1 MPRLQLRPADL
12 LAAIAR
18 MRLTPAV
25 YDGFVEHAYRLVFP
39 YEEHFAPHEPH
50 LFTLLPSGVVE
61 NEKDLSPKAEKGLIA
76 YPYPQTIESEK
87 VPEQVRGTPFVWE
100 RADGTLG
107 LMQTWPTSYNAK
119 FKSDFEIATSNPDPS
134 KFDERGAADFKQT
147 CSALFGERATERT
160 PILYCHRASSN
171 GRRVYVGDAATLLHY
186 LRVRPEVAKELSIES
201 LTSDG
206 FVANVVDGK
215 GKTSTKAFTMAAEGE
230 YCLYTKLGWE
240 TMACV
245 TPLEQFVRDR
255 DLGSRVVE

>member
-61 NEKDLSPKAEKGLIA
+61 KKDLSPKAEKGLIA

-215 GKTSTKAFTMAAEGE
+215 GKTSTKAFMMAAEGE
-230 YCLYTKLGWE
+230 
-240 TMACV
+240 
-245 TPLEQFVRDR
+245 
-255 DLGSRVVE
+255 